1 MVKAPKV
8 YPGEVIEQGQKGKK
22 FKPVEMPY
30 YTKRKNPKR
39 FLAAQRKEQEQMQEE
54 QAQRLEAVSAKRQRQ
69 LFGERQT
76 MPTDPALLQAMA
88 ARQAAIPGQED
99 IMKETFL
106 QKLLTP
112 QEYESYSKGKQA
124 KTAEKE
130 ALKKAILR
138 EPEITRKDIANIRSI
153 LGQIAGR
160 KDIGEEKRA
169 QLEQFAERLTKE
181 NMSKEQFRAIA
192 AANNVPVPPI
202 LDNRKTAIGKLKTL
216 YFNGEFVMP
225 GATAESPEATA
236 ESDKGE
242 GLKFKRGRKTKDIEG
257 KGFLG
262 DLFRSAKNKIV
273 EAVKSDP
280 LGAARKAFELAQQGI
295 KGASEAKKM
304 ATQYGLIKPKPA
316 PASAPE
322 QTKGSGLKRGRGRP
336 KKQVKGGDL
345 ISSGM
350 EHFLGPIFNQAKD
363 IMQDPL
369 TQQALGL
376 YKEITGGKLKG
387 KGKQHNFK
395 QALEDYKK
403 VQNNQKKNMRK
414 RVLETM

>member
-1 MVKAPKV
+1 MVKAQKV

-22 FKPVEMPY
+22 SKPVEMPY

-39 FLAAQRKEQEQMQEE
+39 FLAAQRKGQEQMQEE
-54 QAQRLEAVSAKRQRQ
+54 QAQRLDAVSAKRQRQ

-112 QEYESYSKGKQA
+112 QEYESYRQGKQA

-130 ALKKAILR
+130 AIKKAILR
-138 EPEITRKDIANIRSI
+138 EPEITKKDIANIRST

-160 KDIGEEKRA
+160 KDIGEEKKT
-169 QLEQFAERLTKE
+169 QLEQFEQRLK
-181 NMSKEQFRAIA
+181 NMDKDQFKAIA
-192 AANNVPVPPI
+192 EANNVSIPAKK
-202 LDNRKTAIGKLKTL
+202 DNRKGAIGKLKNL
-216 YFNGEFVMP
+216 FSQGQFAMP
-225 GATAESPEATA
+225 GGPGGDE
-236 ESDKGE
+236 GE

-280 LGAARKAFELAQQGI
+280 IGATKKAFELAQKGI
-295 KGASEAKKM
+295 KGAQEAKKM
-304 ATQYGLIKPKPA
+304 ATQFGLIKPKPA
-316 PASAPE
+316 LAQEEA
-322 QTKGSGLKRGRGRP
+322 KGSGLKRGRGRP
-336 KKQVKGGDL
+336 KKQVKGGDFASHL
-345 ISSGM
+345 LSSGFHTM
-350 EHFLGPIFNQAKD
+350 FDPLINKGKEFI
-363 IMQDPL
+363 QDPL
-369 TQQALGL
+369 TQQALGI
-376 YKEITGGKLKG
+376 YKELTGGKLKVR
-387 KGKQHNFK
+387 GKQHNFK

-414 RVLETM
+414 RII